1 MLPVAIGSALLGF
14 IVGRISKADRA
25 RAAAS
30 ATRSPI
36 AGVDA
41 AGWEDFVSRMAVADK
56 GHVGRKGKLGA
67 FQMDARRL
75 ADVGAMTKAWKGTR
89 GMEQGVW
96 TGEWK
101 QGLTEAA
108 FLGNLP
114 VQYAVFVRSMRAAA
128 PKVSPLVGIAVDG
141 KVATLSGLLG
151 VSHVAG
157 ERGVEGFMRDPA
169 VRTRFPSTA
178 EVFSRTNGIF

>member
-1 MLPVAIGSALLGF
+1 MLPIIVGSALLGF
-14 IVGRISKADRA
+14 AVGRISKKDRA
-25 RAAAS
+25 RAAAA
-30 ATRSPI
+30 ATRLPL
-36 AGVDA
+36 AGVDID
-41 AGWEDFVSRMAVADK
+41 GWEKFVSKMAVADK
-56 GHVGRKGKLGA
+56 KQVGRKGKLGA

-75 ADVGAMTKAWKGTR
+75 ADVGAMVKAWKGPR
-89 GMEQGVW
+89 GAEQGAWVGQW
-96 TGEWK
+96 RP
-101 QGLTEAA
+101 GLTEAS
-108 FLGNLP
+108 FLGSMPL
-114 VQYAVFVRSMRAAA
+114 QYAVFVRSMRAAA